1 MVSSGQRT
9 TADATAINTQETIHT
24 IGETT
29 EACNEK
35 AIESRQD
42 FWSFNKN

>member
-9 TADATAINTQETIHT
+9 TADATAMNTRETIHT
-24 IGETT
+24 TGVNTYMTLTNTTT

-35 AIESRQD
+35 AIESR
-42 FWSFNKN
+42 